1 MDRALHAPTRL
12 AIVAALHVLVLR
24 FAYEWWTLGPHY
36 VGHAYLPGHDFLL
49 EGALG
54 GICLVLVFPILL
66 CGRRL
71 QRALAAAL
79 SVLPGVLFALAFY
92 YALRINA
99 WVRG

>member
-12 AIVAALHVLVLR
+12 TIVAALHVLVLG
-24 FAYEWWTLGPHY
+24 FSYEWWTLGPHY

-66 CGRRL
+66 SGRPL
-71 QRALAAAL
+71 QRTLASAL
-79 SVLPGVLFALAFY
+79 SVLPAVLCALAVY